1 MNQSAN
7 TANPRRIKKRI
18 RRAFRL
24 SVATAAVIS
33 IFKLCAYAEEQRRD
47 LIRRERSRSASVTL
61 LFSITALAALFAAFA
76 SALSELKKK
85 NCGYAIDLFDR
96 DEYDIA
102 SPDEEDELE
111 SIMQGELAATD
122 DAPARS
128 AHNVSAHIPVDDE
141 ATIENYR

>member
-1 MNQSAN
+1 MNQPAN
-7 TANPRRIKKRI
+7 TANPRRIKKRL

-85 NCGYAIDLFDR
+85 NGGYVIDR